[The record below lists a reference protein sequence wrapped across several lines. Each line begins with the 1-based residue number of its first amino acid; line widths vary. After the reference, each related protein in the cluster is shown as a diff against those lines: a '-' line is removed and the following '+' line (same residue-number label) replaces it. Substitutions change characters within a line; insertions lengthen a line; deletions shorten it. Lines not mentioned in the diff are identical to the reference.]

1 MFEGILGHRII
12 LEKLKKTLENDTPS
26 HAYVFYGKEGIGKR
40 LVANEFSKGLLNTTN
55 LENNMDFKYITR
67 IEDKQNILVEQV
79 RDEIIS
85 DVYTA
90 PATGKYKVY
99 VMDQAD
105 KMNESAQN
113 ALLKTLEEPPKSVVI
128 ILITSN
134 INGLLGTILSR
145 TTNIFFEQLSDNE
158 VEEYIR
164 KNELSID
171 KQLIDF
177 SQGSISTLV
186 DISKEENKQKIYNV
200 SNLFESIKSGNKFEV
215 IDMLK
220 DISLK
225 DELIMEY
232 IEFLMLKNSMYDKI
246 SLIENTRRAVLN
258 NANEDMQ
265 KTKLVIELLKK

>member
-164 KNELSID
+164 KNGLSID

-186 DISKEENKQKIYNV
+186 NISKEENKQKIYNV

>member
-113 ALLKTLEEPPKSVVI
+113 ALLKTLEEPPKSVII

-134 INGLLGTILSR
+134 MNGLLGTILSR

-164 KNELSID
+164 KNGLSID

-186 DISKEENKQKIYNV
+186 NISKEENKQKIYNV

-246 SLIENTRRAVLN
+246 SLIENTRKAVLN